1 MKKLKSSPR
10 PHYNAAVAGSVRGAH
25 RQQGFTLLEALIA
38 FVVLAGGL
46 LALFRYHATT
56 VEGTGTAKVRAEAVA
71 LGEQKLEELRS
82 YLTQADFV
90 ADTVDGAGLGA
101 YAGVDYAE
109 NFTRR
114 WTVSDNGVNQ
124 KEIAVT
130 VSWTDSANDP
140 QQVQLTSLVLGIP
153 PTQAARNFAGVIA
166 ARTGGVPKWPAPN
179 PLNNGTGYGGGK
191 VTIKYQ
197 GDDGNEYD
205 SVADAVTA
213 GATVST
219 FDVYFT
225 GTVESIDGGKLVDVQ
240 LAGGPNSG
248 VEECDVDET
257 IGGVAVAFDPLA
269 VDPDTGEP
277 LTYTDHF
284 GLVHTGAWVDD
295 PPVDGDPPVI
305 VPDPYLYTCMIPGI
319 NLGDTWQGDITFVGE
334 QGVPGSPDD
343 VVCTPNEGTTTLTFS
358 SNSPADLQ
366 LGIVL
371 VDKKNLCNAFK

>member
-1 MKKLKSSPR
+1 MKKLNSPR
-10 PHYNAAVAGSVRGAH
+10 PHYNAAVAGSARGAH

-82 YLTQADFV
+82 YLTKDDFDI
-90 ADTVDGAGLGA
+90 DTVSGNGLGD
-101 YAGVDYAE
+101 YSGVDYAE

-114 WTVSDNGVNQ
+114 WTVSNNGVNQ

-140 QQVQLTSLVLGIP
+140 QQVQLSSLVLGIP
-153 PTQAARNFAGVIA
+153 PTQAASNFAGVIA
-166 ARTGGVPKWPAPN
+166 VRTGGVPNWPAAN

-197 GDDGNEYD
+197 GDDDNEYD

-213 GATVST
+213 GATATT
-219 FDVYFT
+219 FNVYFT
-225 GTVESIDGGKLVDVQ
+225 GTIESIDGGKLVDVQ

-248 VEECDVDET
+248 VEECKVDQT
-257 IGGVAVAFDPLA
+257 VGGVAVAFDPLA
-269 VDPDTGEP
+269 VDAVTGEP

-284 GLVHTGAWVDD
+284 ELAHTGAWVD
-295 PPVDGDPPVI
+295 DGDPPVI
-305 VPDPYLYTCMIPGI
+305 VPDPYLYTCRIPGI

-334 QGVPGSPDD
+334 QGVASGPDD
-343 VVCTPNEGTTTLTFS
+343 VVCIPNQGTTTLTFS
-358 SNSPADLQ
+358 EESADLQ

>member
-1 MKKLKSSPR
+1 MKKLKFSLR
-10 PHYNAAVAGSVRGAH
+10 PHCNASVAGSARGAH

-82 YLTQADFV
+82 YLTKDDFDI
-90 ADTVDGAGLGA
+90 DTVSGNGLGD
-101 YAGVDYAE
+101 YSGVDYAE

-114 WTVSDNGVNQ
+114 WTVSNNGVNQ

-140 QQVQLTSLVLGIP
+140 QQVQLSSLVLGTP
-153 PTQAARNFAGVIA
+153 PTQAASRFAGVIA
-166 ARTGGVPKWPAPN
+166 FRTGGVPNWPAPN

-191 VTIKYQ
+191 VSIKYK
-197 GDDGNEYD
+197 GNDGNEYSD
-205 SVADAVTA
+205 DPLNPLPEGVVLDKSKFSV
-213 GATVST
+213 
-219 FDVYFT
+219 FFT
-225 GTVESIDGGKLVDVQ
+225 GTIESIDGGKLVGVSLEDR
-240 LAGGPNSG
+240 PNSAA
-248 VEECDVDET
+248 EECEVDQT
-257 IGGVAVAFDPLA
+257 IGGVAVAFDPDA
-269 VDPDTGEP
+269 VDAVTGEP

-284 GLVHTGAWVDD
+284 GLVHTGAWVD
-295 PPVDGDPPVI
+295 VAGAI
-305 VPDPYLYTCMIPGI
+305 VTDPYLYSCKITDIPTGE
-319 NLGDTWQGDITFVGE
+319 TWEGTITFVGE
-334 QGVPGSPDD
+334 QGVASGPDD
-343 VVCTPNEGTTTLTFS
+343 VVCIPNQGTTTLTFS
-358 SNSPADLQ
+358 EKSADLQ